1 VKILDFGRSSVTFR
15 IDLDRMPPKT
25 LSHKPPYALNNA
37 RVQLE
42 SRVRITEKDGGAT
55 HAFVLAASCKT
66 ERVGADVDLWLLPNA
81 DFMPLFSDTQF
92 MHVKTFARAGSVAQ
106 AWPPGSGEQS
116 DRLLVPID
124 GTFDRVHLDLVEYEA
139 AVLAGAHEIVDAT
152 LANRPLVG
160 LITLDS
166 DRYTATIE
174 FPVKTMNAN
183 ERDWVYQTDTGP
195 ILFPDL
201 TRDPADLLPGME
213 LAFVA
218 TNNPTWADFVVRRR
232 TTIADGVEVYHYAAP
247 VRVDDITAEIFTFP
261 ERGEPQ
267 ERRVGLPVAPGG
279 HGA

>member
-55 HAFVLAASCKT
+55 HAFVLGASCKT

-92 MHVKTFARAGSVAQ
+92 MHLKTFARAGGVAQ

-139 AVLAGAHEIVDAT
+139 AVLAGTHEIVDAT

-247 VRVDDITAEIFTFP
+247 VRVDDITADIFTVP
-261 ERGEPQ
+261 PRGEPQ